1 MGNNDVKMSNND
13 LLVPECCFAWAV
25 ARAGLHIGT
34 WFLFRV
40 IYCKSPRCSRNAT
53 QPRFARPQRGGV
65 AGGVVALDIMLPGGA
80 RDPPTAAGSSSS
92 SNFTLA
98 YLRQS
103 AFSCPR
109 APGASCSERKVS
121 RITWTGSFFPVEFLI
136 ASCMLVRVANGSIN
150 IASSNM

>member
-1 MGNNDVKMSNND
+1 MISWSLNAASLG
-13 LLVPECCFAWAV
+13 LLRGRACTSAHGFCFVSFIANRRV
-25 ARAGLHIGT
+25 AAGM
-34 WFLFRV
+34 
-40 IYCKSPRCSRNAT
+40 P

-65 AGGVVALDIMLPGGA
+65 AGGVVALDIRLPAGA
-80 RDPPTAAGSSSS
+80 RGPPPATGSSSS

-121 RITWTGSFFPVEFLI
+121 RITWTSSFLPQFHKPLTI
-136 ASCMLVRVANGSIN
+136 NNLMSIETTLFF
-150 IASSNM
+150 SN

>member
-1 MGNNDVKMSNND
+1 MSNND

-34 WFLFRV
+34 WFCFVSFIANRRV
-40 IYCKSPRCSRNAT
+40 AAGMP

-65 AGGVVALDIMLPGGA
+65 AGGVVALDIRLPAGA
-80 RDPPTAAGSSSS
+80 RGPPPATGSSSS

-121 RITWTGSFFPVEFLI
+121 RITWTGSFLPVEFLI
-136 ASCMLVRVANGSIN
+136 ASCMSVRVANGSIN